1 MSRGTERRRP
11 LYVRAL
17 RLRHLRP
24 SGLSCF
30 LMFEG
35 VLALGILL
43 ALAELVN
50 WWAVPILP
58 AVVAGAVKFNDVVV
72 GLLRA
77 PGPTPPVVR
86 RTAALP
92 VAAPAGGG
100 YQARPPA
107 SGRAPA
113 PMAVRPSGPGGM
125 RPATAPVIAEQARDM
140 DPYRPHRRGGGANQR
155 RFDRPA

>member
-1 MSRGTERRRP
+1 MTRGAERRRP
-11 LYVRAL
+11 LYARVL
-17 RLRHLRP
+17 RLRHIRP
-24 SGLSCF
+24 GGLSCF

-35 VLALGILL
+35 VLALGVLL

-50 WWAVPILP
+50 WWAVPVLP
-58 AVVAGAVKFNDVVV
+58 VVVAGAVKFNDLVIGV
-72 GLLRA
+72 LRA

-86 RTAALP
+86 RTATVP
-92 VAAPAGGG
+92 VAAPASGG
-100 YQARPPA
+100 YQARAAA

-113 PMAVRPSGPGGM
+113 PVAVRPGAM
-125 RPATAPVIAEQARDM
+125 RPATAPVLTEQARDT